1 MSGICFVA
9 EDILEEDALNE
20 KACMQVLKIWIDKA
34 DEDIMQLEED
44 TLMLQCHQLA
54 WDDEQ
59 WSNKCSA
66 ALREKISRLDL
77 LMESLKK
84 DDREN
89 GLQSETEEL
98 PPRLHDLLKPLL
110 ESYLAKSKQVRAALS
125 IFLTTILRKLVLVAN
140 AGRLHHILFQ
150 ISNL

>member
-1 MSGICFVA
+1 MSATCFVA

-20 KACMQVLKIWIDKA
+20 KSCMQVLKIWIDKA

-44 TLMLQCHQLA
+44 ILMLQCHQLA

-59 WSNKCSA
+59 WSKQCCA
-66 ALREKISRLDL
+66 ALREKIARLDP

-84 DDREN
+84 DNRES

-110 ESYLAKSKQVRAALS
+110 ESYLAKSKQVRALC
-125 IFLTTILRKLVLVAN
+125 ILFTTILRKN
-140 AGRLHHILFQ
+140 YF
-150 ISNL
+150 